1 MHTERGAAEEF
12 SLPGLGW
19 ASQVDGVRGEE
30 EEDSMPCQKHE
41 IGCGVKGQLF
51 GSENVLQCV
60 ELLARPST
68 PVCTASTASEF

>member
-19 ASQVDGVRGEE
+19 AFQVDGVRGEE
-30 EEDSMPCQKHE
+30 EEDLMPCE
-41 IGCGVKGQLF
+41 SMRLGCSVKGQLF

-60 ELLARPST
+60 ELPARPLT
-68 PVCTASTASEF
+68 PVCVASTASEF